1 MTVLNPELRVGQ
13 AIKSANDWLA
23 STRINDQIIAMEAG
37 AYENNADQA
46 EPALA
51 FDQVLAAGER
61 GQRHGGELPTASNK
75 KANAGHAQQ
84 N

>member
-1 MTVLNPELRVGQ
+1 
-13 AIKSANDWLA
+13 
-23 STRINDQIIAMEAG
+23 MEAG